1 MVREKKVKEKKIKE
15 KKVKEKK
22 VKVKKEK
29 KVKKDKKAK
38 ESKPLKNYFNQKT
51 FLGVTLVGVLALV
64 IVYVFVYLDYTQR
77 TEELEKSNSDLR
89 AVVNELEEYNTN
101 MEAYE
106 AEIEEIK
113 AEIESIMDEYP
124 ADAREEDALMLAVEL
139 GERNIIDFDAINM
152 EEKESVY
159 TIEPQIVT
167 AAAIE
172 GLDESLVFTRKHAVY
187 VNQTT
192 YMALKTVIAQ
202 IYESGNRIG
211 IDNIVYTKN
220 EEYGVLEGNIDLYFY
235 SLAGTD
241 KEYEAPDIAD
251 YPAGTGDPFRSEEIV
266 RQAAMDM
273 LDEMMGEGEEG
284 MDGEEGM
291 EDADGEDGAEE
302 DADGED
308 GAEEDAEN

>member
-1 MVREKKVKEKKIKE
+1 MAKE

-22 VKVKKEK
+22 VKEKKVKEK
-29 KVKKDKKAK
+29 KVKKDKQAK
-38 ESKPLKNYFNQKT
+38 GSKSLKNYFNQKT
-51 FLGVTLVGVLALV
+51 FMGVTLVGVCVLAM
-64 IVYVFVYLDYTQR
+64 VYVFVYLDFIQR
-77 TEELEKSNSDLR
+77 TEELEKSNTELR

-101 MEAYE
+101 MEAYKV
-106 AEIEEIK
+106 EIEEIK
-113 AEIESIMDEYP
+113 AEINSILDAYP
-124 ADAREEDALMLAVEL
+124 ADAREEDAVMLAVEL

-159 TIEPQIVT
+159 TIEPYLVT
-167 AAAIE
+167 AAAME

-192 YMALKTVIAQ
+192 YTALKTVIAQ

-241 KEYEAPDIAD
+241 KEYEAPDIAE
-251 YPAGTGDPFRSEEIV
+251 YPAGTGDPFRSEEV
-266 RQAAMDM
+266 ARQMAMDM
-273 LDEMMGEGEEG
+273 LDEMIGEGEEG
-284 MDGEEGM
+284 MEGDEGFEGEEG
-291 EDADGEDGAEE
+291 EGGAEE
-302 DADGED
+302 N
-308 GAEEDAEN
+308 AE

>member
-1 MVREKKVKEKKIKE
+1 MAKE

-22 VKVKKEK
+22 VKEKKVKEK
-29 KVKKDKKAK
+29 KVKKDKQAK

-64 IVYVFVYLDYTQR
+64 VVYVFVYLDYTQR
-77 TEELEKSNSDLR
+77 TEELEKSNDDLR
-89 AVVNELEEYNTN
+89 AVVSELEEYNTN
-101 MEAYE
+101 MEAYKIE
-106 AEIEEIK
+106 IDEIE

-139 GERNIIDFDAINM
+139 GERNLIDFDAINM

-159 TIEPQIVT
+159 TIEPYLVQ

-172 GLDESLVFTRKHAVY
+172 GLDESLVFTQKHAVY

-192 YMALKTVIAQ
+192 YTALKTVIAQ

-241 KEYEAPDIAD
+241 KEYEAPDIAE
-251 YPAGTGDPFRSEEIV
+251 YPAGTGDPFRSEEIA
-266 RQAAMDM
+266 RQMAMDM
-273 LDEMMGEGEEG
+273 MDEMMG
-284 MDGEEGM
+284 DGEEGM
-291 EDADGEDGAEE
+291 EGDEGFDGEEDFGGEEGFEGEEGEGGAEE
-302 DADGED
+302 NA
-308 GAEEDAEN
+308 